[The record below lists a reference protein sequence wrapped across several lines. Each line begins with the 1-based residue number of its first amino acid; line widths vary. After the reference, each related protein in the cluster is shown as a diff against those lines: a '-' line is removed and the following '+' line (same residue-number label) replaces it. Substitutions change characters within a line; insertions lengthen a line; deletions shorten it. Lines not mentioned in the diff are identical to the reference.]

1 MNNVQISGNLAK
13 DPVVRF
19 SPSGKVVCQIVIATE
34 RPFLNQEGVKDV
46 DFIPAVIWDKQA
58 EIAGNTLRKGNKVLV
73 EGRLQVRNYI
83 DKDNIKRYVT
93 EIVVKHF
100 EYMFSKP
107 TDSTKEVPPFAGEKI
122 PFGDIEDIPF

>member
-107 TDSTKEVPPFAGEKI
+107 TDSTKEVDPFAGEKI
-122 PFGDIEDIPF
+122 LFGDIEDIPF

>member
-13 DPVVRF
+13 DPTVRF

-73 EGRLQVRNYI
+73 EGRLQVRSYI
-83 DKDNIKRYVT
+83 DKENIKRYVT

-107 TDSTKEVPPFAGEKI
+107 TDSTKEVDPFVGEAI
-122 PFGDIEDIPF
+122 PFDEIPF